1 MYKIFISLGAI
12 NGFLAV
18 ASGAFAA
25 HALKDMLSLKML
37 TVFQTGVQYQM
48 YHALALIAVGILL
61 YLKPETLLLKLSGW
75 SFFGGIVIFTGSL
88 MLLALTQIKLFGML
102 TPVGGLLF
110 LCGWILLLVAV
121 LQRKSKP
128 IESN

>member
-1 MYKIFISLGAI
+1 MYKLFIRLGAI

-25 HALKDMLSLKML
+25 HALKDELTLKML
-37 TVFQTGVQYQM
+37 SVFQTGVQYQM
-48 YHALALIAVGILL
+48 YHALVLIAVGILL
-61 YLKPETLLLKLSGW
+61 YLKPDTRLLKLSGW

-88 MLLALTQIKLFGML
+88 MLLSLTQIKLFGIL

-110 LCGWILLLVAV
+110 LCGWILLLMAV
-121 LQRKSKP
+121 SQWKNEP
-128 IESN
+128 VE